1 MQNHNEI
8 QEYSK
13 DQYSDPNNLE
23 NRINLW
29 EYGTNPIS
37 MSLWIYSK
45 FKFRKNQRVLELG
58 SGTGKLWQE
67 NLPKILPTLEI
78 TLSDFSQMMVNKM
91 KKSKLQGL
99 TNQFS
104 FQQMDAQQISF
115 PDNHF
120 GHVIACHMLYHVPD
134 LDKALSEIFRVL
146 KQGGYFY
153 ASTIAEDHL
162 QELYRILQLFQLDN
176 IQKNKKFTDFHI
188 ISGLSRL
195 QKVFPEVTVDYYENQ
210 VIVDKSRIDLFMKYI
225 QSMFPVKYFP
235 EYASYHGDIREKLL
249 EIIRDDG
256 EFPITGKSGILIA
269 KK

>member
-45 FKFRKNQRVLELG
+45 FKFRENQRVLELG
-58 SGTGKLWQE
+58 SGTGKLWHD

-78 TLSDFSQMMVNKM
+78 ILSDFSQMMVDKM
-91 KKSKLQGL
+91 KKSKIQGPSRKI
-99 TNQFS
+99 S
-104 FQQMDAQQISF
+104 FQQMDAQQIPF
-115 PDNHF
+115 PDINFDHI
-120 GHVIACHMLYHVPD
+120 IACHMLYHVPD

-146 KQGGYFY
+146 KPGGYFY

-162 QELYRILQLFQLDN
+162 QELYRILQLFQLDI

-235 EYASYHGDIREKLL
+235 EYASYHGGIREKLL